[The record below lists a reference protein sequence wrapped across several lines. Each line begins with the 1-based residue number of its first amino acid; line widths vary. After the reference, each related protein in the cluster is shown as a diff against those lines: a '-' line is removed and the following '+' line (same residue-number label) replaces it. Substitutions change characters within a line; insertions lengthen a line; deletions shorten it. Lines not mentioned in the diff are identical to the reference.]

1 MKRSATSH
9 WQGNLKQGNG
19 TLSTESGVLD
29 KVPYSFAKRFE
40 NERGTNPEELIGAAH
55 SGCFAMAL
63 AGEFEKKKLRAESID
78 VRAEVTL
85 EDLKISAVHLSVTL
99 NVPDANKNQIEEATQ
114 IAKNNCPVSRLLKA
128 EITMEVDLLSSAS
141 EMTMS

>member
-40 NERGTNPEELIGAAH
+40 NEPGTNPEELIGAAH
-55 SGCFAMAL
+55 SGCFTMAL
-63 AGEFEKKKLRAESID
+63 AGELEKKNLIAETID
-78 VRAEVTL
+78 VQAQVTL
-85 EDLKISAVHLSVTL
+85 DNLKISAVHLSVTL
-99 NVPDANKNQIEEATQ
+99 NVPGANRNQIDEVTQ

-128 EITMEVDLLSSAS
+128 EITMEVDHLASAP
-141 EMTMS
+141 EMTM